1 MPSHL
6 KTGSRDVLP
15 GEAVNYLPRNS
26 GQVSQTFTHQSKKN
40 DGHTMQQHRPTY
52 EVEIFLRMNLSYEL
66 IKHVKINSCLCPF
79 DGRRYQ

>member
-26 GQVSQTFTHQSKKN
+26 GKFPKLLQNSLKKN
-40 DGHTMQQHRPTY
+40 DGHTMQQHRTTY
-52 EVEIFLRMNLSYEL
+52 KVEIFLRMNLSYEL
-66 IKHVKINSCLCPF
+66 IKQVKRNSCLCHV
-79 DGRRYQ
+79 DG